1 VAANHNG
8 PCQVVISG
16 PTALVERA
24 VAELIAAGHPSK
36 RVPVA
41 CAFHSPVV
49 AGACGRFAEALS
61 GHALRDLATPVWSNR
76 TACAYPQHSGG
87 IGEELAAQV
96 GAPVRFAEQIESMY
110 AAGARVF
117 VEAGPGQV
125 LTGLVGAI
133 LGDRPHVAVACDGQA
148 VPGLPGFLTAIAKLA
163 VAGVPLRTGWLFSGR
178 DANDVANTTPPPRP
192 GWTVDGHLV
201 RTADGACLPGGLAPA
216 QRVRPAT
223 AAVGAGNGNGDALI
237 SEFLRASK

>member
-1 VAANHNG
+1 
-8 PCQVVISG
+8 
-16 PTALVERA
+16 
-24 VAELIAAGHPSK
+24 
-36 RVPVA
+36 
-41 CAFHSPVV
+41 
-49 AGACGRFAEALS
+49 
-61 GHALRDLATPVWSNR
+61 
-76 TACAYPQHSGG
+76 
-87 IGEELAAQV
+87 
-96 GAPVRFAEQIESMY
+96 MY

-178 DANDVANTTPPPRP
+178 DANDVANTTPPPRA

-223 AAVGAGNGNGDALI
+223 AAVGAGNGNGNGDALI
-237 SEFLRASK
+237 SEFLRASKEMVAAQRDVLLTYLGAEPGVPAAPLPNLRRALPVAEPSVALAAPAPAPAPAPKDALTGVLEIISQRTGYRLT